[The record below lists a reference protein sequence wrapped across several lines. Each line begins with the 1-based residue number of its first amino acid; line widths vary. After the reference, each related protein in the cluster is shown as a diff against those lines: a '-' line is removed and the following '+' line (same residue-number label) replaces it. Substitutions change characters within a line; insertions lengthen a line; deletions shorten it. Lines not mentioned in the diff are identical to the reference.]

1 MKNPTLRLAATLAIA
16 FCAALTLDL
25 WSQDTAGNGPADPV
39 ERGWQHLALAHP
51 SDKEWNDKELA
62 QQINRLGR
70 EGWEMFEVLNFD
82 KDGTT
87 RNTIYYFKKRL

>member
-1 MKNPTLRLAATLAIA
+1 MKNPTLKLAATLAIA
-16 FCAALTLDL
+16 FCIALTLDL
-25 WSQDTAGNGPADPV
+25 WSQDNAGHEPAATQQS
-39 ERGWQHLALAHP
+39 WQHLALAHP

-70 EGWEMFEVLNFD
+70 EGWEMFNVLNFS

-87 RNTIYYFKKRL
+87 KNTIYYFKKPM